1 MEEEDHSLKRLVLL
15 GIPLCAV
22 IFLAHTFKT
31 GEDNPLVYL
40 IGALFGG
47 AALFGFFRPDLVD
60 FDGN

>member
-1 MEEEDHSLKRLVLL
+1 MGNEDHGLKRLVFLAIAI
-15 GIPLCAV
+15 GAV
-22 IFLAHTFKT
+22 IFLAHTFET